1 MEIIQALVATAQAVG
16 AVRKG
21 EKNTHQGFNFRGI
34 DTVVNAVSP
43 ALLANGVVVLPRL
56 LSSEYETVRVGSKET
71 LMGHAR
77 VTVEYAFYACDG
89 SNISATVAAEAM
101 DSGDKA
107 TAKAM
112 SVAFRTALLQAL
124 CLPTDDTDPDSDTFE
139 RSPSKVQNTATKMR
153 ITQAPS
159 AMADA
164 NGVKIKGIQHGPIPD
179 WLVLEA
185 FQAGVSEVYDNRAD
199 VLDNPKRPWF
209 KATTGGKEAKAFWA
223 PRGTPLPVIATHED
237 DLEDDQAPEEPF

>member
-139 RSPSKVQNTATKMR
+139 RSPSKVQNTAPKMR
-153 ITQAPS
+153 ITQASS
-159 AMADA
+159 AKGD
-164 NGVKIKGIQHGPIPD
+164 GVTIKGDQWGPIPD

-185 FQAGVSEVYDNRAD
+185 AQAGVTQVWDNRNGLAA
-199 VLDNPKRPWF
+199 NPKRPWF
-209 KATTGGKEAKAFWA
+209 KDANGDKAFWA
-223 PRGTPLPVIATHED
+223 PKGTPLPVMATHED
-237 DLEDDQAPEEPF
+237 DLDDSPEEPF